1 MLINFNTTVA
11 GTATV
16 VLASDSSIDSEMH
29 YSGDADNDATYDGTT
44 VTVADG
50 NDLSGLNI

>member
-16 VLASDSSIDSEMH
+16 VLASDSSSDSEMH
-29 YSGDADNDATYDGTT
+29 YSGDADGDNTYT
-44 VTVADG
+44 VRYKKSCG
-50 NDLSGLNI
+50 RW

>member
-29 YSGDADNDATYDGTT
+29 YSGDADGDNTYT
-44 VTVADG
+44 VRYKKSCG
-50 NDLSGLNI
+50 SW